1 MKEDK
6 IIKRIKELQNDRR
19 FYFNLTDNVIDLVYR
34 EAIKDAENEYKNCEC
49 EHKKENKKNKSES
62 NNWED
67 YDKKQ
72 TLIFEAKQEAYR
84 NILNYIDKH
93 RDLTDVFIYIKEMAK
108 KTKYDEIQVI

>member
-19 FYFNLTDNVIDLVYR
+19 FYFNLTNNVIDIVYR
-34 EAIKDAENEYKNCEC
+34 EAIKDAENEYKKENEYN
-49 EHKKENKKNKSES
+49 KENKKNKSEY

-72 TLIFEAKQEAYR
+72 TLIFKAKQEAYR
-84 NILNYIDKH
+84 NILDYINKH
-93 RDLTDVFIYIKEMAK
+93 QDLTDVFIYVKEMAK
-108 KTKYDEIQVI
+108 KTKYDEIQIL